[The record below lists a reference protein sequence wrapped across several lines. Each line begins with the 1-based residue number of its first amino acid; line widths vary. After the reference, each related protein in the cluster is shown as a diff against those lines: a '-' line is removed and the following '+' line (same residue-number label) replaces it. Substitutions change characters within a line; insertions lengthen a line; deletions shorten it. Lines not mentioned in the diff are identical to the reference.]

1 MSPALRLPARIVLGY
16 LALSGALVGLWA
28 GLAPRSFYDD
38 FPGLG
43 RVWVAVDGPYNEHLV
58 RDVGWLNLA
67 LMVATIWAAV
77 TLARALVVG
86 VLAAWLVTGVPHL
99 VYHVANLGGLG
110 TGDRFGELASLALAP
125 VLAGVLLVLVALD
138 GRTATGG
145 RRWADGRGSPSSGG
159 R

>member
-1 MSPALRLPARIVLGY
+1 MSPALRLPARIVLAY

-28 GLAPRSFYDD
+28 GFAPRSFYDD

-110 TGDRFGELASLALAP
+110 TGDRVAELASLALAP